1 MGKPEN
7 LFRGKMFVSFNR
19 KKQNKNERKEKK
31 EEEESQINRRE
42 NSSSCRFQA
51 GRTYIVVL
59 RRSNSSPIMF
69 WLSSFFLF
77 SLFFFHHKTIHRF
90 AFFVDLFSLSL
101 SLVGFSFNLFCYFPG
116 RINHIWSV
124 DEFRDAGVLPSS
136 KRLFSSHL
144 KKTHPTPREA
154 GQLLITISI
163 SFIIVN
169 MF

>member
-1 MGKPEN
+1 MRKLMGKPEN

-69 WLSSFFLF
+69 WLSSFSF
-77 SLFFFHHKTIHRF
+77 F
-90 AFFVDLFSLSL
+90 AFFLSSQNHSSFCLLRRPFSLSL

-116 RINHIWSV
+116 RINHI
-124 DEFRDAGVLPSS
+124 
-136 KRLFSSHL
+136 
-144 KKTHPTPREA
+144 
-154 GQLLITISI
+154 
-163 SFIIVN
+163 
-169 MF
+169 